1 MRLTNAHESAKT
13 QSVNTRANT
22 KNAMYKRNRILASP
36 VKAPLLQNIDFCG
49 KILFSARLS
58 DDFSSTSF
66 SFSYANNPRAIPRV
80 ERDKGEMI
88 KACESSYT
96 CSTYFLSLSFA
107 SSICFFT
114 FYTCPY
120 TYIHYILVFL
130 PTLYLYTFYTCLF
143 KFYTCLF
150 TFYTCLFTFYT
161 CLYTYILYLS
171 LNILYL
177 SLNILYLSLYIL

>member
-143 KFYTCLF
+143 